1 MSYIIISSAGLPA
14 GPHMNKHGLQGKHI
28 LMSPLISRIAKKD
41 FTFLAI
47 SDEFYFHPAVKRICG
62 DVQKK
67 FNWQMASLAIGESL
81 PIIIGSKKC
90 QVQLN

>member
-1 MSYIIISSAGLPA
+1 
-14 GPHMNKHGLQGKHI
+14 MNKHGLQGKHI
-28 LMSPLISRIAKKD
+28 LVSALISRIAKKD

-47 SDEFYFHPAVKRICG
+47 SDEFYFHPVKRICG

-90 QVQLN
+90 QVDFN